1 MHGKNH
7 ILITSYKRFITTK
20 WMAVNVPGKNLLY
33 ISCHFSMTN
42 LFCIYLVCCQYQYRY
57 HYLPTYPSYLR
68 KSFGPLFQTTQG
80 PRVVKHHQAF
90 GETRLWHFSKSIW
103 EIPVPKFGSWK
114 RTSTISYSDPNSKR
128 GIKSRHLQ
136 LHQSPCPT
144 QPMAFL
150 NPSPW
155 TIHTYVAIPKRFHR
169 YNPWSFVDPHLLAA
183 LLVRHRTTVNHTFR

>member
-42 LFCIYLVCCQYQYRY
+42 LFCIYLVCCQCRY

-103 EIPVPKFGSWK
+103 EIPVTKFGSWK
-114 RTSTISYSDPNSKR
+114 RNQQFLIKEVLKVDIYNSTNHRAPHNQWHSEKSQSLDNSHIR
-128 GIKSRHLQ
+128 RH
-136 LHQSPCPT
+136 
-144 QPMAFL
+144 
-150 NPSPW
+150 
-155 TIHTYVAIPKRFHR
+155 PKKV
-169 YNPWSFVDPHLLAA
+169 S
-183 LLVRHRTTVNHTFR
+183 